1 MSSRTTTSASS
12 TRSAHPRCTGR
23 RLVLGTL
30 LAAGATAAI
39 GLEASADAPEAA
51 ATPVRTVTVTADD
64 AIAHAQVDRP
74 ALAMALTEAL
84 EARTE
89 LVATEPEP
97 EPKPEPEP
105 EPAAHSGRIPLS
117 TWERVARCESGGNW
131 SIDTG
136 NGFYGGLQFELRS
149 WEWVGGSGYPH
160 EATKAEQIHRAE
172 LLHERQGWNA
182 WPACSRKLG
191 LR

>member
-1 MSSRTTTSASS
+1 MSSRTTP
-12 TRSAHPRCTGR
+12 SAHRARTGR
-23 RLVLGTL
+23 RLVLGAL

-39 GLEASADAPEAA
+39 GLDASADAPEAA
-51 ATPVRTVTVTADD
+51 DTPVRTVTVTADD
-64 AIAHAQVDRP
+64 AIAHAQVDHP
-74 ALAMALTEAL
+74 ALAVALTEAI

-89 LVATEPEP
+89 LVATEPA
-97 EPKPEPEP
+97 PEPEP

-117 TWERVARCESGGNW
+117 TWERVAQCESGGNW
-131 SIDTG
+131 SINTG